1 MSGKEVRLTECA
13 VQSTDGIGCVW
24 LNSSG
29 SVVDRCHCVEVNCRV
44 LTHKV
49 KGILLRKI
57 IGVLSVNC
65 EGFDNFEVGLVDCM
79 SSLDIRVPVLRTKK

>member
-1 MSGKEVRLTECA
+1 MSGKEVRLTEGA
-13 VQSTDGIGCVW
+13 VRSTDGVGCVGELFW
-24 LNSSG
+24 

-65 EGFDNFEVGLVDCM
+65 E
-79 SSLDIRVPVLRTKK
+79 